1 MNLHEGSASI
11 FTVSFTGALCET
23 IYHCFQSSL
32 HTSHSHGQ
40 QKEKNVVLLVS
51 AW

>member
-11 FTVSFTGALCET
+11 FMVSFTGALCET
-23 IYHCFQSSL
+23 ISPLFSDFSAHIPL
-32 HTSHSHGQ
+32 AWPA
-40 QKEKNVVLLVS
+40 ERKNVVLLVS